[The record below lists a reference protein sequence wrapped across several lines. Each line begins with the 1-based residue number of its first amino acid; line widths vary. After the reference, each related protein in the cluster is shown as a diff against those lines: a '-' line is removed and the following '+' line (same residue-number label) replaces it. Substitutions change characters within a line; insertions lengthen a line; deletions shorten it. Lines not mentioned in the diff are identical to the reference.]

1 MEIYISL
8 DGVLR
13 NTIQKFDY
21 HYKEYYLN
29 SVEIKKVGL
38 KSLPKNDT
46 DNDWVVDNFD
56 FKDEFEYDDEFE
68 YKIITPINN
77 DDLLNYYSFH
87 SKKEFDNFLYIE
99 FPVEVFGQAGLSYSN
114 VISQLNKLIYDN
126 PNINFTIIG
135 LDELG
140 KAKPSSLFF
149 LSKNGYLGNHIK
161 FIKTDNIKSEW
172 ESCDLW
178 VTDNKSIIDLCPE
191 NKKVVKFETPFNQN
205 FSCDLKIN
213 KLNEIEKLWL
223 TSLENTTISI

>member
-87 SKKEFDNFLYIE
+87 SKKEFDNFL
-99 FPVEVFGQAGLSYSN
+99 
-114 VISQLNKLIYDN
+114 
-126 PNINFTIIG
+126 
-135 LDELG
+135 
-140 KAKPSSLFF
+140 
-149 LSKNGYLGNHIK
+149 
-161 FIKTDNIKSEW
+161 
-172 ESCDLW
+172 
-178 VTDNKSIIDLCPE
+178 
-191 NKKVVKFETPFNQN
+191 
-205 FSCDLKIN
+205 
-213 KLNEIEKLWL
+213 
-223 TSLENTTISI
+223 